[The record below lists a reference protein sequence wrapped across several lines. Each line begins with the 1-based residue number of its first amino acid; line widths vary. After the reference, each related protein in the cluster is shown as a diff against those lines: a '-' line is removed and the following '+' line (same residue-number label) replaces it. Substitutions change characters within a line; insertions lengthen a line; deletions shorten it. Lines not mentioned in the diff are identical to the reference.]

1 MFCRMLQWFRSC
13 LSSAVV
19 VAACWVVSGALLVE
33 RAEADTQAPSPL
45 EAVNHPVDWWFAFK
59 FNAKAF
65 PGCSVGAAP
74 ACPFGGTVQNYRAF
88 SQQFVYASNE
98 DSTLKSGNR
107 CIGDT
112 SNDPVGATF
121 GQVEKAS
128 LYFVIWNDQFYSDPA
143 VKGCGLGNC
152 NSPWGHS
159 KGMVAWNESGEGFA
173 LQVST
178 PSWPGAGSTKFPR
191 KETSGN
197 TLGCIADNDVVVS
210 QHFFSVKLTK
220 DDLVKVLNALNNAS
234 IATDPSNHQIVN
246 NGGPIE
252 IQKLVNTLGKRV
264 DSAIATK
271 VTLSTGIV
279 LISKPSN
286 LHVPPWQMVSSM
298 LGSEDLRTA
307 TWWAKPQIPTTDQKS
322 NIPCWSGNLH
332 SPGRVEIAT
341 SGQWNGTKFGLKGG
355 LGSDF
360 NHAKI
365 GVAVSGPEDY
375 VIFGDLNQQGAL
387 GGDCSS
393 SQNGRGGLFYAVPQ
407 NPVLH
412 KSVAGLLEGGT
423 APLGSTN

>member
-1 MFCRMLQWFRSC
+1 MLCQLLQWFHRC
-13 LSSAVV
+13 LSLAFAIS
-19 VAACWVVSGALLVE
+19 ACWLVSGALLGE
-33 RAEADTQAPSPL
+33 RAEADEQAPSPL

-65 PGCSVGAAP
+65 PGCSVGTAP
-74 ACPFGGTVQNYRAF
+74 ACAFGGTVQKYRAF
-88 SQQFVYASNE
+88 SQQFVYASNV
-98 DSTLKSGNR
+98 DPTLKSGNS

-121 GQVEKAS
+121 ERVYNGA
-128 LYFVIWNDQFYSDPA
+128 LYFVIWNDQFYGDPA

-159 KGMVAWNESGEGFA
+159 KGMVAWNDTGEGFA

-178 PSWPGAGSTKFPR
+178 PSWPGAGSTKVPR

-197 TLGCIADNDVVVS
+197 TLGCISDNDVVVS
-210 QHFFSVKLTK
+210 QHFFSVKLTR

-252 IQKLVNTLGKRV
+252 VQELVNTLGKRV

-271 VTLSTGIV
+271 ETLSTGIL

-298 LGSEDLRTA
+298 LGSQDLRTA
-307 TWWAKPQIPTTDQKS
+307 TWWARPQIPTTDQKS
-322 NIPCWSGNLH
+322 NIPCWSGSLP
-332 SPGRVEIAT
+332 SPGKVEIAT
-341 SGQWNGTKFGLKGG
+341 SGQWNGTKFGLTGG

-365 GVAVSGPEDY
+365 GVAMSGAEDY

-387 GGDCSS
+387 GGNCSS
-393 SQNGRGGLFYAVPQ
+393 SQNGRGGLFYVVPQ